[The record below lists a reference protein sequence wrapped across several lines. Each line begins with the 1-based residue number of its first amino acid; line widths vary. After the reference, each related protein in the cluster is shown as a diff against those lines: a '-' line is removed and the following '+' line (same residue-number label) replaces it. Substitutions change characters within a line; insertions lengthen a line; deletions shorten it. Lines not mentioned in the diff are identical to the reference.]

1 MPEGTQRYSRTKIVL
16 PLRVWV
22 GERAGETLPTQWA
35 HTIDISQIGC
45 RLGGLRT
52 ELSPGQ
58 TIALQRGQHKAFFRV
73 IWSKHLATN
82 ENQAGI
88 QALEY
93 GRKIWAV
100 GLPPSPIAEN
110 STEPSCASEDSSAT
124 VVSVPLA
131 FVPKVSASTRSATH
145 NFFIPVAA
153 HPRMRWGLSFGLLLP
168 NLALGLS
175 LYNEI
180 FYEWGLGLGLLL
192 LSLALG
198 LSRYHK
204 IFYESGRV
212 AIQPPVTCCAH
223 LRSTGAECV

>member
-16 PLRVWV
+16 PLRVWLD
-22 GERAGETLPTQWA
+22 ERAGETLPTQWA

-82 ENQAGI
+82 ENQAGV
-88 QALEY
+88 QALDD

-110 STEPSCASEDSSAT
+110 STEPSCASEDFSAT

-131 FVPKVSASTRSATH
+131 FVPRVSASTLSATH
-145 NFFIPVAA
+145 NLSIPVAA
-153 HPRMRWGLSFGLLLP
+153 HPRVRWGLSFGLLLL

-175 LYNEI
+175 LNNGI

-198 LSRYHK
+198 LSRYHR
-204 IFYESGRV
+204 IFMSPDAWQFSRPLPAAPIYG
-212 AIQPPVTCCAH
+212 
-223 LRSTGAECV
+223 STGAECV